1 MQLIETYKKV
11 IEHQLHWT
19 LYGPTM
25 MAEHANLKRLKEFVF
40 PHLDKL
46 EIGKEIPDE
55 LKPLTDHWINLCYI
69 LNDEFYPLYIVIED
83 GLFKHATKD
92 LLAGDQSDE
101 NAVGYY
107 NFMDK

>member
-11 IEHQLHWT
+11 IEHQLNWT

-25 MAEHANLKRLKEFVF
+25 MAEHANLKRLKTFIF

-46 EIGKEIPDE
+46 EIGKEIPEE
-55 LKPLTDHWINLCYI
+55 LKPLTNHWINLCYT
-69 LNDEFYPLYIVIED
+69 LNNQFYPLYIVVENDI
-83 GLFKHATKD
+83 LKYATKD
-92 LLAGDQSDE
+92 LLIGDQSDQ

-107 NFMDK
+107 NFMEK